1 MRKVE
6 RMMNEAISMD
16 KNFSRGNTMV
26 TYDEGV
32 STVYLHGNKIAE
44 VDGEGVK
51 IFDGGWQTNTTKSRL
66 NAILSEFASE
76 DAVRVYQINFEWRV
90 SQGNAAVP
98 FRSGMRVF

>member
-6 RMMNEAISMD
+6 RMMNEAISRD
-16 KNFSRGNTMV
+16 QSFSGGNTMV

-66 NAILSEFASE
+66 NAILSEFAAGGE
-76 DAVRVYQINFEWRV
+76 RVYQKNFEWRV
-90 SQGNAAVP
+90 SQGSASVP

>member
-6 RMMNEAISMD
+6 RMMNEAISKD
-16 KNFSRGNTMV
+16 ETFSRENTV
-26 TYDEGV
+26 VQYHEGV
-32 STVYLHGNKIAE
+32 SYVYLHGNKIAE

-66 NAILSEFASE
+66 NAILSEFAAGGE
-76 DAVRVYQINFEWRV
+76 RVYQKDFEWRV
-90 SQGNAAVP
+90 TQGSASVP